1 MRFYRRLLP
10 LVQSLWPFLLPA
22 QAANLALLIGAILTR
37 HTLSPTSLARLGNPR
52 WVGLLIDWTSF
63 DAVLPPLAGGGRR
76 PYQVLTIAISMLH
89 HSQEQPSIGYASAG
103 STYYGSA
110 LLFNTLAQS
119 LDNRLAQ
126 TYTDCGRR
134 QVASVDGSRRM
145 DVGTLLLM
153 AGLAYGFG
161 LLWYSLIPA
170 QVAGPVW
177 RVLAYP
183 FLGLYVAEAFLAPVL
198 KFDPSFGG
206 IHLISAII
214 GTIVAVVVDWAIMS
228 VRRPTTT

>member
-1 MRFYRRLLP
+1 
-10 LVQSLWPFLLPA
+10 
-22 QAANLALLIGAILTR
+22 
-37 HTLSPTSLARLGNPR
+37 
-52 WVGLLIDWTSF
+52 
-63 DAVLPPLAGGGRR
+63 
-76 PYQVLTIAISMLH
+76 
-89 HSQEQPSIGYASAG
+89 
-103 STYYGSA
+103 
-110 LLFNTLAQS
+110 
-119 LDNRLAQ
+119 
-126 TYTDCGRR
+126 
-134 QVASVDGSRRM
+134 M